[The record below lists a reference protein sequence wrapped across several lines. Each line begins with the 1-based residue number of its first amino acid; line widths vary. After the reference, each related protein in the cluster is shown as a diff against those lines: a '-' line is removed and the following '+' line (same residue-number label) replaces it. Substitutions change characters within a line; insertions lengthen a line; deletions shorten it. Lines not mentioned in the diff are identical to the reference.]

1 MQPVDVVGLGLH
13 DYYEVIKKPM
23 DFSTIKN
30 KMDAKDDD
38 VHVMTKTLMVKLEEK
53 WLQLLPKVIEED
65 ERRKKEDAEAQLDM
79 QLAHEVDHA
88 KMTRELSLE
97 LNEVDLHIKKLKEVV
112 LSNCRKISFEEK
124 LTLVKILTKLSPDDL
139 QKALLIVAQNSPN
152 FEATCNEVELDMD
165 TQSESI
171 LWKLK
176 FFLKDIIE
184 VQRKNSP
191 NIQIIANNKIS
202 ENNLKKK
209 KSETCY

>member
-1 MQPVDVVGLGLH
+1 M
-13 DYYEVIKKPM
+13 
-23 DFSTIKN
+23 
-30 KMDAKDDD
+30 
-38 VHVMTKTLMVKLEEK
+38 
-53 WLQLLPKVIEED
+53 D
-65 ERRKKEDAEAQLDM
+65 ERRKKEDAEAQSDM

-88 KMTRELSLE
+88 KMARELSFE
-97 LNEVDLHIKKLKEVV
+97 LNEVELHLNKLTEMV

-124 LTLVKILTKLSPDDL
+124 QTLVKILTKLSPDDL

-184 VQRKNSP
+184 VQRKNSS

-202 ENNLKKK
+202 ENNLKKRK
-209 KSETCY
+209 K